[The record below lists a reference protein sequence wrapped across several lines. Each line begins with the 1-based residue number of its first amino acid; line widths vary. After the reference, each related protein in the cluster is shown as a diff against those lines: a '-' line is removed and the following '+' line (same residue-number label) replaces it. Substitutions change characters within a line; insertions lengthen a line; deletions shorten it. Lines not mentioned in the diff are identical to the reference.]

1 MPSVITRRPKHRV
14 PQAGPFEPLRR
25 RFLAFLRLECGLLHN
40 SLAAYDRDL
49 RDLFGDLARAG
60 VSSPAAITPRL
71 LTQHLAG
78 LKSDRGLAASSAIR
92 HLATIRVFCRWLT
105 AEGLIEEN
113 PADVLDRPTRW
124 KRLPD
129 VLSGK
134 QIKAMLEEGI
144 EARRGGSST
153 SRHRGIRQNGDR
165 DRRARPE
172 EVLHLRDRALLELM
186 YASGLRASEAAGLA
200 LTDYLPELGVVRV
213 TGKGNKQRLV
223 PVGKPARGAIERYLA
238 ECRPVLSPDA
248 EAEESRRGGPRAH
261 ASHGPEPSK
270 TQPRRPARGARGHNR
285 LFVSRSGRPLE
296 RVAVWQIV
304 RRTANAAGLR
314 GVHPHML
321 RHSFATHLL
330 AGGADLRVVQ
340 ELLGH
345 ADIGTT
351 QIYTHVD
358 RSRLKSVHRRYHPR
372 A

>member
-1 MPSVITRRPKHRV
+1 V
-14 PQAGPFEPLRR
+14 PGAGPFEPLRR
-25 RFLAFLRLECGLLHN
+25 RFLAFLRVECGLLPN
-40 SLAAYDRDL
+40 SLVAYDRDL
-49 RDLFGDLARAG
+49 RDLLGDLTQVG
-60 VSSPAAITPRL
+60 VSSPEGITPRH

-78 LKSDRGLAASSAIR
+78 LKSDRGLAASSTIR
-92 HLATIRVFCRWLT
+92 HLATIRVFCRWLL

-113 PADVLDRPTRW
+113 PADILDRPTRW

-129 VLSGK
+129 VLSGR
-134 QIKAMLEEGI
+134 QIKALLEEGT
-144 EARRGGSST
+144 EVT
-153 SRHRGIRQNGDR
+153 RHRGIQQSGADASRNGDR
-165 DRRARPE
+165 GARPG
-172 EVLHLRDRALLELM
+172 EVLHFRDRALLELM

-223 PVGKPARGAIERYLA
+223 PVGKPARDAIERYLV
-238 ECRPVLSPDA
+238 ECRPVLSPDTGVV
-248 EAEESRRGGPRAH
+248 ES
-261 ASHGPEPSK
+261 STK
-270 TQPRRPARGARGHNR
+270 PRRAVRGSRDHTR

-358 RSRLKSVHRRYHPR
+358 RSRLKSVHRKYHPR